1 MKSWKQTLWMTAAT
15 FLVGALMVVLL
26 YRVPRNEMVAMTGD
40 VGLLDHISVVFYA
53 LATVSFFWFRRIR
66 PGWDARAGALL
77 FLLFVLELD
86 PGGWIAAHEPKKMAF
101 WRSADV
107 HLGEKT
113 MVVVVALALLW
124 LGASLARRHGRDWF
138 RRLRRGR
145 PEAMLVLL
153 AGLFLVAAAGLDHYE
168 IHLNWANGYRAWSG
182 IKLTVRV
189 LEEVLELL
197 APILLAWGVLL
208 RRNPVSDRGS

>member
-15 FLVGALMVVLL
+15 FGAGALMVVLL
-26 YRVPRNEMVAMTGD
+26 YRVPRKDMVAMTGD

-53 LATVSFFWFRRIR
+53 LATLGFFWIRRR
-66 PGWDARAGALL
+66 APSWDVRAGALL

-101 WRSADV
+101 WRSAEV
-107 HLGEKT
+107 PIVAKAL
-113 MVVVVALALLW
+113 VVGVVAALLW
-124 LGASLARRHGRDWF
+124 LGANLALRHGRNWF

-145 PEAMLVLL
+145 PEAMLVFL
-153 AGLFLVAAAGLDHYE
+153 AGVFLVVAAGLDHYE

-197 APILLAWGVLL
+197 APILLAWAVVLL
-208 RRNPVSDRGS
+208 RKPVSDRGS